1 MNLAES
7 KIGDVYVL
15 TIEGDVD
22 AGTAP
27 EVEERLQALIQASA
41 RQLVLDLSAVPYVSS
56 AFLRVVLSTARDIRH
71 KGGDLRLAGL
81 QPSVRA
87 VFDLSGFSK
96 LFAIYDDAPTA
107 AASYGS

>member
-1 MNLAES
+1 MQLTES
-7 KIGDVYVL
+7 QRGAVYVL

-41 RQLVLDLSAVPYVSS
+41 RQVVLDLSAVPYVSS